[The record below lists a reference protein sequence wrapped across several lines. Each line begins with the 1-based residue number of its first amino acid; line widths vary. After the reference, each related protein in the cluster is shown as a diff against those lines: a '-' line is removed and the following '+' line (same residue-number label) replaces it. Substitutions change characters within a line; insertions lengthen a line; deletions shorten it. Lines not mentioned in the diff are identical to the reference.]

1 MVPRISIIIFPDD
14 GSLLNP
20 EEQFAVGVI
29 SPRVPGFAFAKFS
42 FTAHSIRMGQ
52 DSGSMLQTFLPQ
64 SIIFDSQGREV
75 TSFSVG
81 QKSIHLSLIP
91 SMFFRISLLE
101 PDPVIFFPFA
111 ETDFGP

>member
-1 MVPRISIIIFPDD
+1 MVSGYLFIIFPDD

-29 SPRVPGFAFAKFS
+29 SPRVPGFAFMKFS

-64 SIIFDSQGREV
+64 SIIFDSQG
-75 TSFSVG
+75 
-81 QKSIHLSLIP
+81 
-91 SMFFRISLLE
+91 
-101 PDPVIFFPFA
+101 
-111 ETDFGP
+111 